1 MALKIIVS
9 KFRSPIFHKHSSI
22 IQRPSLVRYLLNQY
36 RTTGNLKLCYNLVPL
51 PPDNYSMRSF
61 PVNTIKWPQFA
72 PFVCLNCKFF
82 FQEQQHT
89 SDAQTDT
96 AKQNEPPKQWT
107 ADVWLCPSS
116 VSTTELCTGRGW
128 SATFEPV
135 QVVWWSA
142 ADHCHYSSSDRP
154 ADDAYDLPKLS
165 CGDQHSHQIFTGPY
179 RLCQWPNHCHVGVG
193 SNVFNSYLSPDPFYD
208 HQHCI
213 CRQLIIIGRDRQ
225 SFKA

>member
-82 FQEQQHT
+82 FRNSSIRVTPRQTLQNKMSHQNNGPPT
-89 SDAQTDT
+89 YGFVPPPSAPPSYAQ
-96 AKQNEPPKQWT
+96 AVGGVQ
-107 ADVWLCPSS
+107 PSS
-116 VSTTELCTGRGW
+116 PFKSSGGAPQTIVTTVVPIGPQTTHMICPNCHAEINTATKSSPGLIAYVSG
-128 SATFEPV
+128 
-135 QVVWWSA
+135 
-142 ADHCHYSSSDRP
+142 
-154 ADDAYDLPKLS
+154 
-165 CGDQHSHQIFTGPY
+165 
-179 RLCQWPNHCHVGVG
+179 
-193 SNVFNSYLSPDPFYD
+193 
-208 HQHCI
+208 
-213 CRQLIIIGRDRQ
+213 LIIAMLG
-225 SFKA
+225 